1 MIAGRIRPTSLAVL
15 VLLLAALTW
24 PVAMSGP
31 ARAQETLRIAAVVN
45 DDVISVHD
53 LANRVALLLA
63 TTGQALSV
71 ENQRR
76 AAPHVIRML
85 IDEKLKM
92 QEARRLNI
100 QVTREEID
108 RTLTRIAGQI
118 GVPPDQL
125 PALLQSAGIDIAT
138 LIEQVES
145 ELAWV
150 KAVGRRVQGRISED
164 DVDARIA
171 RMRETAGQPE
181 YRLAEIVLPVDD
193 STTAEDMVA
202 LARRIMTQLREGV
215 NFQALARNYSAAASA
230 AVGGDLGWLRPDEM
244 DPDTRRAIQ
253 DLEPG
258 QVLGP
263 LTTLSGYQIILMIDR
278 RIAAGV
284 GDGSDGIMVQE
295 VAIAV
300 PLGSAGDGPAGALER
315 ARDLA
320 QGVTSCESLAERAA
334 ADDTA
339 EMRGPTLVE
348 TSQLQGVRRD
358 RLRGLSPGQT
368 AEPFVDGD
376 TVVLL
381 MVCARD
387 AAAVSTQI
395 REQVREMIFN
405 ERLEATARRMIRD
418 LRRDA
423 FVDIRI

>member
-1 MIAGRIRPTSLAVL
+1 MAGRIRPTALAVL
-15 VLLLAALTW
+15 VLLIAALTW
-24 PVAMSGP
+24 PIAMSGA

-92 QEARRLNI
+92 QEARRLSI

-150 KAVGRRVQGRISED
+150 KTVGRRVQGQISED

-181 YRLAEIVLPVDD
+181 YRLAEILLPVDD
-193 STTAEDMVA
+193 SATAEDMVA

-263 LTTLSGYQIILMIDR
+263 LATLSGYQIILMVDR
-278 RIAAGV
+278 RVAAGV
-284 GDGSDGIMVQE
+284 GDGSDGIMLQE
-295 VAIAV
+295 VAIPV
-300 PLGSAGDGPAGALER
+300 PLGSASDGPVAALER
-315 ARDLA
+315 AREMA
-320 QGVTSCESLAERAA
+320 QGVASCESLAERAA
-334 ADDTA
+334 ADDAVET
-339 EMRGPTLVE
+339 RGPTLVE
-348 TSQLQGVRRD
+348 TAQIQGGRRD
-358 RLRGLSPGQT
+358 RIQGLSPGQT

-387 AAAVSTQI
+387 AEAVSAQI
-395 REQVREMIFN
+395 RAEVREMIFN